1 VRQRG
6 ERDRAWDRE
15 IEIDEGWKRESQE
28 RKRDRDRRGLE
39 KRESRARGED
49 REREEIR
56 RRGRIEGEEN
66 DDAIPVVWWVV
77 QVSGSYVPEREP

>member
-1 VRQRG
+1 M
-6 ERDRAWDRE
+6 
-15 IEIDEGWKRESQE
+15 
-28 RKRDRDRRGLE
+28 E